1 MNWAA
6 IFSLDGR
13 AFYIWGS
20 FGAFAIAMILEIIL
34 VRMRSK
40 RAQAG
45 IEEEVMADKVKGRAK

>member
-6 IFSLDGR
+6 VFSLDGR

-20 FGAFAIAMILEIIL
+20 FGAFAIAVILEIIL
-34 VRMRSK
+34 VRMRAK

-45 IEEEVMADKVKGRAK
+45 IEEQLMTNNAKGRMQ